1 MIIGNPIMAG
11 ASGPAASI
19 FVTGLSET
27 DTVTA
32 TAPSGKAKSCKWS
45 SRPNPALHG
54 LPEEYQEI
62 EYIKSDGNQYLD
74 TNILPNANNKYV
86 FNFGGTIENK
96 GAGHF
101 YGNGFG
107 GIWTKGTDGE
117 WSDSPTG
124 YDTGIIGSQ
133 YADVTSSFTGGTM
146 TAVFK
151 SGSSEKT
158 IERTNS
164 ISSFSHNFY
173 AFWADTSYPKVIG
186 KMYYLK
192 MVVNDAL
199 VRDYIPCR
207 RKSDLSVG
215 MYDLVTNTFFANA
228 GTGEFVAGP
237 EIPQTIGGFLIKPI
251 REFGTWTV
259 TATDGTKTATQDV
272 LVDVITEYE
281 IEMDYTL
288 WLFKNGD
295 ECIDVT
301 GGWGNGNIGTSIDES
316 NGSTRTKNT
325 IDVSSI
331 SKITARCK
339 TGSISCSWD
348 DYWIGIGVS
357 DVTGIHIGNATI
369 KSVISK
375 PSSNTEYTITLD
387 VSSLSGNYYVIIG
400 SYGITVPVSFYEV
413 WAE

>member
-1 MIIGNPIMAG
+1 MSKVFNMVGG
-11 ASGPAASI
+11 GGGPAASI

-32 TAPSGKAKSCKWS
+32 TNGSKTLAGKWMQKS
-45 SRPNPALHG
+45 NPAFHG
-54 LPEEYQEI
+54 LPEEYQEV
-62 EYIKSDGNQYLD
+62 EYIGSDGNQYLD
-74 TNILPNANNKYV
+74 TGIFPNANNKYA
-86 FNFGGTIENK
+86 FSFGGTIVNK

-133 YADVTSSFTGGTM
+133 YADVTSVFTGGTM

-164 ISSFSHNFY
+164 ISSFNHNFY

-192 MVVNDAL
+192 MVVNDVL

-207 RKSDLSVG
+207 RKSDSSVG

-259 TATDGTKTATQDV
+259 TATDGTRTTTQDV

-281 IEMDYTL
+281 IEM
-288 WLFKNGD
+288 
-295 ECIDVT
+295 
-301 GGWGNGNIGTSIDES
+301 
-316 NGSTRTKNT
+316 
-325 IDVSSI
+325 
-331 SKITARCK
+331 
-339 TGSISCSWD
+339 
-348 DYWIGIGVS
+348 
-357 DVTGIHIGNATI
+357 
-369 KSVISK
+369 
-375 PSSNTEYTITLD
+375 
-387 VSSLSGNYYVIIG
+387 SLS
-400 SYGITVPVSFYEV
+400 
-413 WAE
+413 A